1 MDGFLI
7 PALNRDS
14 ISLSAS
20 WQDDRLTAEFL
31 DAVHRADRDRQATRV
46 TSDGRVLAV
55 IVPARDGPDLL
66 VATGRG
72 GTLPEMRE
80 HALGKARVLYGQD
93 AGLAVE
99 HVSRVITIGRAFM
112 ADFTIRCTD
121 FPREAL

>member
-112 ADFTIRCTD
+112 L
-121 FPREAL
+121 P